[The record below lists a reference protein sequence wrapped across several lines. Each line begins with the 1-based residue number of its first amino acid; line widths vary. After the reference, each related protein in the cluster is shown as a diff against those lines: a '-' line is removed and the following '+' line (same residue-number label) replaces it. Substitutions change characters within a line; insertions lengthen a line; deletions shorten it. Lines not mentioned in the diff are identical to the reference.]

1 MIAII
6 FAHPSHDSF
15 NYAILRTV
23 TDKLNAEGR
32 EYQVID
38 LYADRFDPVMNV
50 GDLTHYESGGTE
62 SERISMYQDILSKS
76 TVVFFIFPIWW
87 GEAPAILKGFFDKV
101 MQPGIAYHI
110 GEDAIIPGL
119 SVTRT
124 VIITTSEAQS
134 VIFSSY
140 IEGFFI
146 PYTLA
151 TIGLTG
157 AEWYNCEDADTGSRN
172 HREAFL
178 ARIASIA

>member
-15 NYAILRTV
+15 NYSILRAV
-23 TDKLNAEGR
+23 TDKFNAEGH
-32 EYQVID
+32 EYKVID
-38 LYADRFDPVMNV
+38 LYSDGFDPVMNA
-50 GDLTHYESGGTE
+50 GDLTHYGAGGTE
-62 SERISMYQDILSKS
+62 SDLISMYQDILSKS
-76 TVVFFIFPIWW
+76 TAVFFIFPIWW

-101 MQPGIAYHI
+101 MQPGFAYHI
-110 GEDAIIPGL
+110 GADSIIPGL
-119 SVTRT
+119 SVART

-134 VIFSSY
+134 VMFSSY
-140 IEGFFI
+140 MEGFFI

-157 AEWYNCEDADTGSRN
+157 TEWYNCEDADTGSSN